1 MQSGNKRGPERLEGG
16 YEVMKK
22 TDYLLMLFQ
31 DNETESEPKKE
42 LHAAV
47 LECTVE
53 ALSQT
58 SDDFEIDGKIGLEEL
73 FEEIQKNGAD
83 NKIDTPKIFEQIQK
97 QQIKVLSQCVSPFL
111 ASELIAKKLGVE
123 YVRPID
129 RLKATFCSEKEPQSV
144 NLEDFL

>member
-1 MQSGNKRGPERLEGG
+1 
-16 YEVMKK
+16 MKK

-31 DNETESEPKKE
+31 DNETESEPKKD

-58 SDDFEIDGKIGLEEL
+58 NDDFEIDGKIGLNEL
-73 FEEIQKNGAD
+73 FTEIEKAAKSGKAN
-83 NKIDTPKIFEQIQK
+83 
-97 QQIKVLSQCVSPFL
+97 CVSPFK

-129 RLKATFCSEKEPQSV
+129 RLKATFCSATEPQAVS
-144 NLEDFL
+144 LEDFL

>member
-1 MQSGNKRGPERLEGG
+1 MQSGIERGNRELEGG

-22 TDYLLMLFQ
+22 NDYLLMLFQ
-31 DNETESEPKKE
+31 DNETETEPKKE

-58 SDDFEIDGKIGLEEL
+58 SDNFEVDGKIGLTEL
-73 FEEIQKNGAD
+73 FAEI
-83 NKIDTPKIFEQIQK
+83 EK
-97 QQIKVLSQCVSPFL
+97 QAKSGKANCVSPFH

>member
-58 SDDFEIDGKIGLEEL
+58 NDDFDIDGKIGLNEL
-73 FEEIQKNGAD
+73 FAEIERNAKPGKAN
-83 NKIDTPKIFEQIQK
+83 
-97 QQIKVLSQCVSPFL
+97 CVSPFK

-123 YVRPID
+123 YVRPIY
-129 RLKATFCSEKEPQSV
+129 RLKATFCSATEPQAVS
-144 NLEDFL
+144 LEDFL

>member
-58 SDDFEIDGKIGLEEL
+58 NDDFEIDGKIGLNEL
-73 FEEIQKNGAD
+73 FTEIEKAAKSGKAN
-83 NKIDTPKIFEQIQK
+83 
-97 QQIKVLSQCVSPFL
+97 CVSPFK

-129 RLKATFCSEKEPQSV
+129 RLKATFCSATEPQAVS
-144 NLEDFL
+144 LKDFL